1 MGKIIAGMASSHAYA
16 LVEPTGWDVMRG
28 RTRARY
34 KARYGVEPEVH
45 PNVASETPDVRE
57 RGYRPIREALEFFRR
72 QMQETRPDALIIVGD
87 DQDEN
92 FTEDNLP
99 QIAVYTGAAIH
110 TTERTGDGSRLRGPK
125 YACHAALAGDLVSGL
140 VEREFDV
147 ASCRSFP
154 NDELL
159 SHAHGPI
166 MRRILP
172 DVDVPVVPV
181 FLNAIHVPAPSPG
194 RCYRL
199 GAAMREII
207 ESRPGNDR
215 VAVYASGG
223 LSHFTAGYPWQHYT
237 GRHGVGSISEE
248 FDRGAVAFMKGG
260 EGHRLEQLTSRE
272 LLDNGGIEMR
282 SWITLL
288 GAVGNVPPRFLH
300 YQPFYSAVM
309 AMGAGY
315 WEPDGTDARTR
326 RDEATARQPHE
337 NCGG

>member
-45 PNVASETPDVRE
+45 PNVAAETPDMRE
-57 RGYRPIREALEFFRR
+57 WGYRPIREALAFFER
-72 QMQETRPDALIIVGD
+72 QMRETCPDALIIVGD

-99 QIAVYTGAAIH
+99 QIAVYTGSEIH
-110 TTERTGDGSRLRGPK
+110 TSQRAGDGSRVRGPK
-125 YACHAALAGDLVSGL
+125 YACHAALAGDLVNGL

-147 ASCRSFP
+147 ASCHSFP

-172 DVDVPVVPV
+172 DVDIPVVPV
-181 FLNAIHVPAPSPG
+181 FLNAIHVPAPSPR

-207 ESRPGNDR
+207 ESRPGNER
-215 VAVYASGG
+215 VAIYASGG
-223 LSHFTAGYPWQHYT
+223 LSHFTAGYPWKHYS
-237 GRHGVGSISEE
+237 GPHDVGSISEE
-248 FDRGAVAFMKGG
+248 FDRSAVAFMKSG
-260 EGHRLEQLTSRE
+260 EGDRLKQLTSRD

-288 GAVGNVPPRFLH
+288 GAVGNIPPRFLH

-315 WEPDGTDARTR
+315 WEPGGTDA
-326 RDEATARQPHE
+326 
-337 NCGG
+337 

>member
-1 MGKIIAGMASSHAYA
+1 MGRIIAGMASSHAYA

-34 KARYGVEPEVH
+34 KARYGVEPKLH
-45 PNVASETPDVRE
+45 PNIAAESPDVRE

-72 QMQETRPDALIIVGD
+72 QMQEARPDALILVGD

-99 QIAVYTGAAIH
+99 QIAVYTGGEIH
-110 TTERTGDGSRLRGPK
+110 TTERASDGSRLRGPK
-125 YACHAALAGDLVSGL
+125 YTCHAALAGDLVDGL

-147 ASCRSFP
+147 ASCGAFP
-154 NDELL
+154 KDELL

-166 MRRILP
+166 MRRVLP
-172 DVDVPVVPV
+172 DADIPVVPV
-181 FLNAIHVPAPSPG
+181 FLNAIHVPAPSPK

-207 ESRPGNDR
+207 ESRPGDER
-215 VAVYASGG
+215 VAIYASGG
-223 LSHFTAGYPWQHYT
+223 LSHFTSGYPWKHYS
-237 GRHGVGSISEE
+237 GPHGVGSISEE
-248 FDRGAVAFMKGG
+248 FDRKAVALMQGG
-260 EGHRLEQLTSRE
+260 EGEKLEQLSSRD

-288 GAVGNVPPRFLH
+288 GAVGDVRPRFLH

-315 WEPDGTDARTR
+315 WEPEGVDA
-326 RDEATARQPHE
+326 
-337 NCGG
+337 